1 MRTATV
7 FNFLVEATLIG
18 SALIVL
24 TLVLRA
30 PARRRVGCRLLML
43 LWALAAL
50 RLLLPI
56 ALPNPVMNWLKPFYS
71 QDAGIRPM
79 ADQVRVRVGDAAH
92 DLYYKVLGDAPATP
106 LRSLLWRVVYATRNG
121 RLSRIALAVYLTG
134 AGLCGLWMLAQHGL
148 FLWQIRRRPQ
158 RRLTAEEQA
167 ALASLCRRHG
177 VKHPPRVRVIE
188 GLPGSSSFDVLRP
201 VMILPAGADEADLS
215 AMLERELCHIRRHDA
230 LWGVVRSLCCV
241 VHWFNPIVWVGA
253 YCVRADMCLATDE
266 YALRGADET
275 ARQAYAR
282 PLIHTAD
289 TRRAQPAITLAA
301 TPMTLRDRQL
311 TLRIREILHPVQPAR
326 GWRIA
331 FALCCAVTL
340 MAMFAT
346 AEQSSLANLPT
357 LVSPPLR
364 QQAVTLDTPEAAEAY
379 ARAFL
384 SLEGVDAA
392 ETFLSPTLTKDE
404 AGWTAVWYAPGAAL
418 ESQLSFTEAGAL
430 VSYMDGSMLPGEL
443 QPLPVPVTTQSGE
456 GQQWCA
462 FLSAFIQTHL
472 PELWDTFDVMD
483 IVASGRRDGEQFLTI
498 ALLGEQE
505 WQAVVMISPAGRL
518 ISLLPVVG

>member
-30 PARRRVGCRLLML
+30 PARRRVGCRLLMI

-106 LRSLLWRVVYATRNG
+106 LRSLVWRVVYATRNG
-121 RLSRIALAVYLTG
+121 RLSRLALTVYLTG
-134 AGLCGLWMLAQHGL
+134 AGLCALWMLAQHGL
-148 FLWQIRRRPQ
+148 FLWQIRRRRH

-167 ALASLCRRHG
+167 LLETLCRRHG
-177 VKHPPRVRVIE
+177 VKHPPRVRVTE
-188 GLPGSSSFDVLRP
+188 RLPGSSSFDVLRP
-201 VMILPAGADEADLS
+201 VILLPAGADGADLS
-215 AMLERELCHIRRHDA
+215 AMLEREICHIHRHDA
-230 LWGVVRSLCCV
+230 LWGIMRNLCCV
-241 VHWFNPIVWVGA
+241 VHWFNPLVWVGS
-253 YCVRADMCLATDE
+253 YCARADMCLATDE
-266 YALRGADET
+266 YALRGADEA

-289 TRRAQPAITLAA
+289 TRRARPAITLAA

-311 TLRIREILHPVQPAR
+311 TLRIRCVLHPEQPVR

-331 FALCCAVTL
+331 YALCCAVTL
-340 MAMFAT
+340 VAMFAT

-364 QQAVTLDTPEAAEAY
+364 QEAVTLGTPEAAGAY

-384 SLEGVDAA
+384 SLEGVEAVD
-392 ETFLSPTLTKDE
+392 TLLSPTLTKDE
-404 AGWTAVWYAPGAAL
+404 SGWTAVWYAPGAAL
-418 ESQLSFTEAGAL
+418 ESQLSFTETGAL
-430 VSYMDGSMLPGEL
+430 ISYMDGSVNVGSL
-443 QPLPVPVTTQSGE
+443 QPLPVPITTHSGE

-472 PELWDTFDVMD
+472 PELWEEYDAMD

-498 ALLGEQE
+498 SLLGERE
-505 WQAVVMISPAGRL
+505 WQAVVMIAPAGRL

>member
-18 SALIVL
+18 SALIAL

-92 DLYYKVLGDAPATP
+92 DLYYKALGDAPATP
-106 LRSLLWRVVYATRNG
+106 LRSLVWRVVYATRNG
-121 RLSRIALAVYLTG
+121 RLSRLALTVYLTG
-134 AGLCGLWMLAQHGL
+134 AGLCALWMMTQHGL
-148 FLWQIRRRPQ
+148 FLWQIRRRNR
-158 RRLTAEEQA
+158 RRLSPKEQA
-167 ALASLCRRHG
+167 LLAALCCQYGIKRL
-177 VKHPPRVRVIE
+177 PRVWLIN
-188 GLPGSSSFDVLRP
+188 GLPGSCSFDVLQP
-201 VMILPAGADEADLS
+201 VILLPAGADGADLS
-215 AMLERELCHIRRHDA
+215 AMLEREICHIRRHDA
-230 LWGVVRSLCCV
+230 LWGVVRNLCCV
-241 VHWFNPIVWVGA
+241 LHWFNPLVWVGA
-253 YCVRADMCLATDE
+253 YCARADMCLATDE
-266 YALRGADET
+266 YALRGADEA

-289 TRRAQPAITLAA
+289 TRRARPAITLAA

-311 TLRIREILHPVQPAR
+311 ALRIRRILHPTRPVR

-340 MAMFAT
+340 AAMFAT

-364 QQAVTLDTPEAAEAY
+364 QEAVTLDTPEAAEAY
-379 ARAFL
+379 ALSFL

-392 ETFLSPTLTKDE
+392 GTFLSPTLTKDE

-418 ESQLSFTEAGAL
+418 ESRLSFTEAGAL
-430 VSYMDGSMLPGEL
+430 LGYMDGSVFPGEL
-443 QPLPVPVTTQSGE
+443 QPLPVPITTYSGE

-472 PELWDTFDVMD
+472 PELWDAYDAMD

-505 WQAVVMISPAGRL
+505 WQAVVMISPAGHL
-518 ISLLPVVG
+518 VSLLPVVG

>member
-18 SALIVL
+18 SALIAL

-92 DLYYKVLGDAPATP
+92 DLYYKALGDAPATP
-106 LRSLLWRVVYATRNG
+106 LRSLVWRVVYATRNG
-121 RLSRIALAVYLTG
+121 RLSRLALTVYLTG
-134 AGLCGLWMLAQHGL
+134 AGLCALWMMTQHGL
-148 FLWQIRRRPQ
+148 FLWQIRRRNR
-158 RRLTAEEQA
+158 RRLSPKEQA
-167 ALASLCRRHG
+167 LLAALCCQYGIKRL
-177 VKHPPRVRVIE
+177 PRVWLIN
-188 GLPGSSSFDVLRP
+188 GLPGSCSFDVLQP
-201 VMILPAGADEADLS
+201 VILLPAGADGADLS
-215 AMLERELCHIRRHDA
+215 AMLEREICHIRRHDA
-230 LWGVVRSLCCV
+230 LWGVVRNLCCV
-241 VHWFNPIVWVGA
+241 LHWFNPLVWVGA
-253 YCVRADMCLATDE
+253 YCARADMCLATDE
-266 YALRGADET
+266 YALRGADEA

-289 TRRAQPAITLAA
+289 TRRARPAITLAA

-311 TLRIREILHPVQPAR
+311 ALRIRRILHPTRPVR

-340 MAMFAT
+340 AAMFAT

-364 QQAVTLDTPEAAEAY
+364 QAAVTLDSPEAAEAY
-379 ARAFL
+379 ALSFL

-392 ETFLSPTLTKDE
+392 GTLLSPTLTKDE

-418 ESQLSFTEAGAL
+418 ESRLSFTEAGAL
-430 VSYMDGSMLPGEL
+430 LGYMDGSVFPGEL
-443 QPLPVPVTTQSGE
+443 QPLPVPITTYSGE

-472 PELWDTFDVMD
+472 PELWDSYDAMD

-505 WQAVVMISPAGRL
+505 WQAVVMISPAGHL
-518 ISLLPVVG
+518 VSLLPVVG